1 MKFLLM
7 SNTNFKLG
15 QFIVLTESIYNIF
28 TKTDISKSKANY
40 SKDIGKN
47 VKATANPNKLEN
59 ITKSVKMEIKLTP
72 K

>member
-1 MKFLLM
+1 MP
-7 SNTNFKLG
+7 NTNFKLG

-40 SKDIGKN
+40 SKDNGKN
-47 VKATANPNKLEN
+47 VKATANPNNLEN